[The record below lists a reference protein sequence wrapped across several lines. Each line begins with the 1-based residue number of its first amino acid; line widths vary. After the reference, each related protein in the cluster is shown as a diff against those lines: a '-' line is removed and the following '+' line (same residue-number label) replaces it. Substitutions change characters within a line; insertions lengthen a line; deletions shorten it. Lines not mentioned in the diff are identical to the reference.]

1 MELRLSDTR
10 SDFLNLNQNYLA
22 PSYFHSHG
30 GLEMKGLSKLP
41 ALLAIL
47 RENKG
52 QSPRGTHQ
60 SPGET
65 KLGPRCP
72 DSVTHAW
79 CQSQSQTLL
88 KRW

>member
-22 PSYFHSHG
+22 LSHFHSHG

-52 QSPRGTHQ
+52 RSPRGTHQ
-60 SPGET
+60 SPEET

-72 DSVTHAW
+72 DSQLHMLGVSPKAKY
-79 CQSQSQTLL
+79 C
-88 KRW
+88 